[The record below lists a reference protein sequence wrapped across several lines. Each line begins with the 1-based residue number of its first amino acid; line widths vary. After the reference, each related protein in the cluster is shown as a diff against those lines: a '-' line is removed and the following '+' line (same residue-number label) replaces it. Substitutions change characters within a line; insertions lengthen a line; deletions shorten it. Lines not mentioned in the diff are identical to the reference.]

1 MKKLLNELNVSS
13 KINGVTKNNFEDIIK
28 EVYGDD
34 KYKFYL
40 NSELID
46 VNDRFRIFSFNDKDY
61 IVKKTTKTDGDL
73 EMTLALRAFNALEG
87 IKVNDYTIRIV
98 KPQIFYGILLYHI

>member
-13 KINGVTKNNFEDIIK
+13 KINGVTKNSFEDIID

-46 VNDRFRIFSFNDKDY
+46 VNDRFRIFSFNDK
-61 IVKKTTKTDGDL
+61 L
-73 EMTLALRAFNALEG
+73 
-87 IKVNDYTIRIV
+87 
-98 KPQIFYGILLYHI
+98 